1 MLLHFPELSVYL
13 RKMSLLR
20 RGLAALFLYRADDGV
35 YDRRQRGRAEHGADE
50 GNDDSLGVHGVLP
63 FPVFGVHIATM

>member
-1 MLLHFPELSVYL
+1 M
-13 RKMSLLR
+13 RLLR

-35 YDRRQRGRAEHGADE
+35 DDRRQRGRAEHGADE
-50 GNDDSLGVHGVLP
+50 GDDDGLGVHAVLP